1 MIGFLRT
8 ILLYVTAFF
17 ATLILGLTVIVGALF
32 GVKDKPGGLFDKI
45 PRLWATLVMWA
56 VGVKVRVHGLEK
68 LKPGEPYIFASNHVS
83 WFDVPALAEILPRY
97 KFVAKAELFKVPI
110 FGGGMRAVGMIEIQ
124 RENRKAAF
132 GAYDVAAEKI
142 RAGNSV
148 VVFPEGTRGHAY
160 PLRPFKKGPFVLA
173 IAAGVPIVPI
183 IVHGTIEI
191 MPKGSFWAHPG
202 TIDVHLLEP
211 VSTTGVDYDHR
222 EALMQTVRTR
232 MADAMR
238 DNYGIEPLPTPPSRL
253 ASSVEI
259 PSATPTSTPQPFE
272 TR

>member
-1 MIGFLRT
+1 MISFFRT

-17 ATLILGLTVIVGALF
+17 ATTILGLSVIIGALF
-32 GVKDKPGGLFDKI
+32 GVKDKPNGLFDNV
-45 PRLWATLVMWA
+45 PRWWSVLMMWA
-56 VGVKVRVHGLEK
+56 AGVKVRVHGMENLRS
-68 LKPGEPYIFASNHVS
+68 GEPYIFTSNHVS
-83 WFDVPALAEILPRY
+83 WFDIPALAKILPRY

-110 FGGGMRAVGMIEIQ
+110 FGHGMRAVGMVEIQ

-142 RAGNSV
+142 RSGNSV
-148 VVFPEGTRGHAY
+148 VVFPEGTRGRAY

-173 IAAGVPIVPI
+173 IAAGVPIVPV

-191 MPKGSFWAHPG
+191 MPKGSLWVHPG

-238 DNYGIEPLPTPPSRL
+238 DIYGVEPLPTPASRL
-253 ASSVEI
+253 
-259 PSATPTSTPQPFE
+259 PSTVDLPSSTPQPTE
-272 TR
+272 SL

>member
-1 MIGFLRT
+1 MISFLRT
-8 ILLYVTAFF
+8 ILTIVTAFLVTSF
-17 ATLILGLTVIVGALF
+17 LGTAVIIAGLF
-32 GVKDKPGGLFDKI
+32 GVDDKPGGIFDNA
-45 PRLWATLVMWA
+45 PRWWSAWILWAA
-56 VGVKVRVHGLEK
+56 GIKVRVHGLEGSEMSG
-68 LKPGEPYIFASNHVS
+68 PHIFASNHVS
-83 WFDVPALAEILPRY
+83 WFDVPALARALPRY
-97 KFVAKAELFKVPI
+97 KFVAKAELFKIRI
-110 FGGGMRAVGMIEIQ
+110 FGKAMRAAGMVEIQ
-124 RENRKAAF
+124 RDNRKAAF
-132 GAYDVAAEKI
+132 GAYDVAAERIKQ
-142 RAGNSV
+142 GNSV

-173 IAAGVPIVPI
+173 IAAGVPIVPV

-191 MPKGSFWAHPG
+191 MKKGSVWAHPG

-238 DNYGIEPLPTPPSRL
+238 ALYGVEPLPTPASRL
-253 ASSVEI
+253 RSSIEMVSSE
-259 PSATPTSTPQPFE
+259 TDPTE

>member
-1 MIGFLRT
+1 MAT
-8 ILLYVTAFF
+8 IV
-17 ATLILGLTVIVGALF
+17 LGLSVIIAALL
-32 GVKDKPGGLFDKI
+32 GVKDKPGGLYDKV
-45 PRLWATLVMWA
+45 PRWWSIAVLKA
-56 VGVKVRVHGLEK
+56 VGIKVRVHGMENLST
-68 LKPGEPYIFASNHVS
+68 GQPYIFASNHVS
-83 WFDVPALAEILPRY
+83 WFDVPSLAKVLPRN
-97 KFVAKAELFKVPI
+97 KFIAKSELFKVPI
-110 FGGGMRAVGMIEIQ
+110 FGRAMRSVGMVEIQ

-132 GAYDVAAEKI
+132 GAYDVAAERI

-191 MPKGSFWAHPG
+191 MPRSTLWAHPG

-211 VSTTGVDYDHR
+211 VTTTSVDYDHR
-222 EALMQTVRTR
+222 EALMKTVRTR

-238 DNYGIEPLPTPPSRL
+238 ELYGVEALPASPSRL
-253 ASSVEI
+253 PSSVEI
-259 PSATPTSTPQPFE
+259 VSSDTLPTE

>member
-1 MIGFLRT
+1 MTSFIRT
-8 ILLYVTAFF
+8 ILLFVTAFF
-17 ATLILGLTVIVGALF
+17 ATLFLGLSVIVAAMLR
-32 GVKDKPGGLFDKI
+32 VRDKPNGIYDKA
-45 PRLWATLVMWA
+45 PRWWSAAVLWA
-56 VGVKVRVHGLEK
+56 VGIKVRVHGLDK
-68 LKPGEPYIFASNHVS
+68 LKPEEPHIFASNHVS
-83 WFDVPALAEILPRY
+83 WFDVPALAKVLPRY

-124 RENRKAAF
+124 RDNRKAAF
-132 GAYDVAAEKI
+132 GAYEVAAERI
-142 RAGNSV
+142 RAGSSV
-148 VVFPEGTRGHAY
+148 IVFPEGTRGHEYA
-160 PLRPFKKGPFVLA
+160 LRPFKKGPFVLA

-191 MPKGSFWAHPG
+191 MPKGSLWAHPG

-238 DNYGIEPLPTPPSRL
+238 ELYGVEPLPTPMSRL
-253 ASSVEI
+253 ASTVETL
-259 PSATPTSTPQPFE
+259 SSERQPTE

>member
-1 MIGFLRT
+1 
-8 ILLYVTAFF
+8 VE
-17 ATLILGLTVIVGALF
+17 
-32 GVKDKPGGLFDKI
+32 DKPGGFLEKA
-45 PRLWATLVMWA
+45 PSWWSAAVLWA
-56 VGVKVRVHGLEK
+56 VGIRVRVHGLQNVAS
-68 LKPGEPYIFASNHVS
+68 GQPYIFASNHVS
-83 WFDVPALAEILPRY
+83 WFDVPALATVLPRY

-110 FGGGMRAVGMIEIQ
+110 FGKAMRAAGMVEIQ

-132 GAYDVAAEKI
+132 GSYEVAAERIKH
-142 RAGNSV
+142 GNSV
-148 VVFPEGTRGHAY
+148 IVFPEGTRGLAY

-191 MPKGSFWAHPG
+191 LGRGSLWAHPG

-211 VSTTGVDYDHR
+211 VSTEGVDYDHR
-222 EALMQTVRTR
+222 EALMQAVRSR

-238 DNYGIEPLPTPPSRL
+238 DIYGVEPLPSPASRL
-253 ASSVEI
+253 SSSVELL
-259 PSATPTSTPQPFE
+259 SSDRSPTE

>member
-1 MIGFLRT
+1 MISIVRT
-8 ILLYVTAFF
+8 IFTYITAFIV
-17 ATLILGLTVIVGALF
+17 TTVLGLLTIIAGLL
-32 GVKDKPGGLFDKI
+32 GVEDKPEGIYDKT
-45 PRLWATLVMWA
+45 PRWWSMAVLWAA
-56 VGVKVRVHGLEK
+56 GIKVRVHGLENSDIA
-68 LKPGEPYIFASNHVS
+68 ESRIFASNHVS
-83 WFDVPALAEILPRY
+83 WFDVPALAKVLPRY

-110 FGGGMRAVGMIEIQ
+110 FGRAMRAAGMVEIQ
-124 RENRKAAF
+124 RDNRKAAF
-132 GAYDVAAEKI
+132 GAYEVAAERI
-142 RAGNSV
+142 RQGNSV

-191 MPKGSFWAHPG
+191 MRKGSFWVRPG
-202 TIDVHLLEP
+202 TIDIHLLEP
-211 VSTTGVDYDHR
+211 VSTTTVDYDHR

-238 DNYGIEPLPTPPSRL
+238 DLYGVEALPTPVSRL
-253 ASSVEI
+253 APSVELL
-259 PSATPTSTPQPFE
+259 SSETNPTE

>member
-1 MIGFLRT
+1 MISFFRT
-8 ILLYVTAFF
+8 ILLYVTALFG
-17 ATLILGLTVIVGALF
+17 TTILGLTVIVAALL
-32 GVKDKPGGLFDKI
+32 GVKDKPDGIFDKA
-45 PRLWATLVMWA
+45 PRWWSSLMLWA
-56 VGVKVRVHGLEK
+56 VGVKVRVHGVEN
-68 LKPGEPYIFASNHVS
+68 LKPGEPHIFASNHVS
-83 WFDVPALAEILPRY
+83 WFDVPALAKILPRY

-110 FGGGMRAVGMIEIQ
+110 FGNGMRAVGMIEIQ

-132 GAYDVAAEKI
+132 GAYDLAAERI
-142 RAGNSV
+142 RSGNSV
-148 VVFPEGTRGHAY
+148 VVFPEGTRGRAY

-191 MPKGSFWAHPG
+191 MPKGSLWAHPG
-202 TIDVHLLEP
+202 TIDIHLLEP

-238 DNYGIEPLPTPPSRL
+238 DFYGVEPLPTPISRL
-253 ASSVEI
+253 PSSVEM
-259 PSATPTSTPQPFE
+259 PSSTPQPTE
-272 TR
+272 LR

>member
-1 MIGFLRT
+1 MIAFLRT
-8 ILLYVTAFF
+8 ILLFVTAFV
-17 ATLILGLTVIVGALF
+17 ATLVIGSSVIIAAML
-32 GVKDKPGGLFDKI
+32 GVKDKPGGIFEKA
-45 PRLWATLVMWA
+45 PRWWSAAVLWAA
-56 VGVKVRVHGLEK
+56 GIKIRVHGQGNLAGDA
-68 LKPGEPYIFASNHVS
+68 PRIFASNHVS
-83 WFDVPALAEILPRY
+83 WFDVPALARILPRY

-110 FGGGMRAVGMIEIQ
+110 FGKGMRAAGMIELQ

-132 GAYDVAAEKI
+132 GAYEVAADRI

-148 VVFPEGTRGHAY
+148 VVFPEGTRGHEY

-183 IVHGTIEI
+183 VVHGTIEI
-191 MPKGSFWAHPG
+191 MPKGSLWVHPG

-222 EALMQTVRTR
+222 EALMQAVRTR

-238 DNYGIEPLPTPPSRL
+238 QLYGIEPLPTLTSRL
-253 ASSVEI
+253 PSSAEI
-259 PSATPTSTPQPFE
+259 LSTETQPTE

>member
-1 MIGFLRT
+1 MIPFLRT
-8 ILLYVTAFF
+8 VLLFITAFVV
-17 ATLILGLTVIVGALF
+17 TSTLGLTVIIAGLF
-32 GVKDKPGGLFDKI
+32 RVKDKPDGIYDKV
-45 PRLWATLVMWA
+45 PRWWSSAVLWAA
-56 VGVKVRVHGLEK
+56 GIKVRVHGLENAGG
-68 LKPGEPYIFASNHVS
+68 GEPRIFASNHVS
-83 WFDVPALAEILPRY
+83 WFDVPALARMLPRY

-110 FGGGMRAVGMIEIQ
+110 FGGGMRAAGMIEIQ
-124 RENRKAAF
+124 RDNRKAAF
-132 GAYDVAAEKI
+132 GAYEVAAERI
-142 RAGNSV
+142 QAGNSV

-191 MPKGSFWAHPG
+191 MPKGSLWAHPG
-202 TIDVHLLEP
+202 TIDIHLLEP
-211 VSTTGVDYDHR
+211 VSTKSVDYDHR

-238 DNYGIEPLPTPPSRL
+238 KFYGVEPLPSAASRL
-253 ASSVEI
+253 PSTVETLSSDFD
-259 PSATPTSTPQPFE
+259 PTE

>member
-1 MIGFLRT
+1 MISFFRT
-8 ILLYVTAFF
+8 ILTVITAVI
-17 ATLILGLTVIVGALF
+17 ATFILGMIVIVAAMF
-32 GVKDKPGGLFDKI
+32 GVEDKPNGVYDKI
-45 PRLWATLVMWA
+45 PRWWSTCVLLAA
-56 VGVKVRVHGLEK
+56 GIRVRVHGLENGGAGD
-68 LKPGEPYIFASNHVS
+68 PRIFASNHVS
-83 WFDVPALAEILPRY
+83 WFDVPALAKILPRY
-97 KFVAKAELFKVPI
+97 KFVAKAELFKVPV
-110 FGGGMRAVGMIEIQ
+110 FGPAMRAVGMVEIQ

-132 GAYDVAAEKI
+132 GAYEVAAERI
-142 RAGNSV
+142 RKGNSV

-191 MPKGSFWAHPG
+191 MRKGSLWAHPG

-211 VSTTGVDYDHR
+211 VNTSGVDYDHR
-222 EALMQTVRTR
+222 EVLMVKVRDR

-238 DNYGIEPLPTPPSRL
+238 EIYGVDSPALTTARPASTAEVVSTQTSPT
-253 ASSVEI
+253 
-259 PSATPTSTPQPFE
+259 E

>member
-1 MIGFLRT
+1 MISFLRT
-8 ILLYVTAFF
+8 IMLLVTAIL
-17 ATLILGLTVIVGALF
+17 ATLFLGLTVIIAALL
-32 GVKDKPGGLFDKI
+32 GVKHREGDIYGKV
-45 PRLWATLVMWA
+45 PRWWSSAVLWA
-56 VGVKVRVHGLEK
+56 VGVKVRVHGLERVSN
-68 LKPGEPYIFASNHVS
+68 GEPYIFASNHVS
-83 WFDVPALAEILPRY
+83 WFDVPALAKVLPRY

-110 FGGGMRAVGMIEIQ
+110 FGKAMRAAGMIEIQ

-132 GAYDVAAEKI
+132 GAYDVAAERI

-183 IVHGTIEI
+183 ILHGTIEV
-191 MPKGSFWAHPG
+191 MPRGSLWAHPG
-202 TIDVHLLEP
+202 TIDIHLLEP
-211 VSTTGVDYDHR
+211 VSTSSVDYDHR
-222 EALMQTVRTR
+222 EALMEIVSTR

-238 DNYGIEPLPTPPSRL
+238 ELYGVEALPARAARV
-253 ASSVEI
+253 ASGAEI
-259 PSATPTSTPQPFE
+259 LSSDVDPTE